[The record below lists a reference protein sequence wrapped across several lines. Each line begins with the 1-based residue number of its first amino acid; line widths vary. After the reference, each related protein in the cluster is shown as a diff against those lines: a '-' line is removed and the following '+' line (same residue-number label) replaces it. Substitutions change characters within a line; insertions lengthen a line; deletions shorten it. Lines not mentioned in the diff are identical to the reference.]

1 MYIEDTADFFDKLKD
16 LGEIPEGAILATA
29 DVVKLYKFLHKKV
42 PTEDIK
48 MADFVLKK
56 ISATTIGTKF
66 ASYPMLVLLLRQNF
80 LRHNLQ
86 NHGCGDDSLIMYFLF
101 IRTVKKTLRDF

>member
-56 ISATTIGTKF
+56 YLQPLLVLNLPPT
-66 ASYPMLVLLLRQNF
+66 PMLVLLLRQNF